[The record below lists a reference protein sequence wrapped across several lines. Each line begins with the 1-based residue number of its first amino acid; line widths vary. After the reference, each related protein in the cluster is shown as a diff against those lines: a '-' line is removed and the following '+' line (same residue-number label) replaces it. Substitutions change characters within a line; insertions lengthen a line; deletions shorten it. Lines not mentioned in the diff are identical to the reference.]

1 MPTNSFVSGEY
12 VKKVPHWHTDDS
24 VWKANSVRE
33 VLQRNHLSPR
43 LIGEVGC
50 GTGEVLRQLQFSMD
64 PQCHFVGYD
73 IAPEAIELSRSRQNE
88 RLQCRL
94 ADILR
99 DPGAHFDVLLIL
111 DVLEHQEN
119 YFSFLRSIKSLAQYK
134 LFHTVLDLSAQAVFR
149 KGNLS
154 KRRQITDDLHFFT
167 KETFL
172 QSLRDEQ
179 YEILDWFYVPRS
191 AHRASSISRKILQLP
206 RKICFA
212 LDSDFAARLLGG
224 YSLFVLAK

>member
-1 MPTNSFVSGEY
+1 VQPI
-12 VKKVPHWHTDDS
+12 
-24 VWKANSVRE
+24 AI
-33 VLQRNHLSPR
+33 
-43 LIGEVGC
+43 IGEVGC
-50 GTGEVLRQLQFSMD
+50 GTGEVFRQLQLIMD
-64 PQCHFVGYD
+64 SQCSFVGYD
-73 IAPEAIELSRSRQNE
+73 IAPQAIELSRARQNR

-94 ADILR
+94 GDIRKER
-99 DPGAHFDVLLIL
+99 DAYFDLLLIL
-111 DVLEHQEN
+111 DVL
-119 YFSFLRSIKSLAQYK
+119 APYK
-134 LFHTVLDLSAQAVFR
+134 IFHTVLDLSAQAVLR
-149 KGNLS
+149 KENLS

-191 AHRASSISRKILQLP
+191 AHRASGISRKILQLP

>member
-1 MPTNSFVSGEY
+1 MSGRFCSEIIYRLGLLGKSAAAQVRYFDNCSSAWIRSVSS
-12 VKKVPHWHTDDS
+12 W
-24 VWKANSVRE
+24 
-33 VLQRNHLSPR
+33 
-43 LIGEVGC
+43 
-50 GTGEVLRQLQFSMD
+50 GTTLHRRRSK
-64 PQCHFVGYD
+64 
-73 IAPEAIELSRSRQNE
+73 LSRERQNE

-94 ADILR
+94 GDIR
-99 DPGAHFDVLLIL
+99 KEPDAGFDLLLIL

-119 YFSFLRSIKSLAQYK
+119 YFSFLRGIKSLSPYK
-134 LFHTVLDLSAQAVFR
+134 LFHTVLDLSAQAVLR

-191 AHRASSISRKILQLP
+191 AHRASGISRKILQLP

-212 LDSDFAARLLGG
+212 LDSDLAARLLGG